1 MSLSDDRIGGSGEVS
16 GVEDKKIT
24 PKPAEETKKDEQA
37 ATRVTKKR
45 SLRRRARKTL
55 KKL

>member
-1 MSLSDDRIGGSGEVS
+1 MAVSDDRIHWIREVS
-16 GVEDKKIT
+16 GVEEKKIT
-24 PKPAEETKKDEQA
+24 PKPAEDSKKDEPA

-45 SLRRRARKTL
+45 SLRRRARKAL